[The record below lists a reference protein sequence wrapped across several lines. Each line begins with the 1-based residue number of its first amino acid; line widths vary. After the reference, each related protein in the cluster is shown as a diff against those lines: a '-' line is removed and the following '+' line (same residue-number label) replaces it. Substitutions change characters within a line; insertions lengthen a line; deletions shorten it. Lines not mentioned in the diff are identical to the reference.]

1 MARLVDITVDHLE
14 KVHSYDRK
22 TDFVPVDVLR
32 ERERA
37 KHYEDPFVVSFDIHF
52 AEFFDTLGENTS
64 TKDIY
69 LERFFGD

>member
-32 ERERA
+32 ERER
-37 KHYEDPFVVSFDIHF
+37 EQSI
-52 AEFFDTLGENTS
+52 
-64 TKDIY
+64 TKTRSSSLLTYIS
-69 LERFFGD
+69 LNSLIL